1 MANYEIVKFNEATG
15 SILVSYKDNGETFV
29 TYNVDI
35 PLDENNHF
43 ITGDA
48 LDAYITGMFPAATL
62 ARMQD
67 LKAGIPNAAAI
78 QSLVVQPTQQT
89 ESAI

>member
-35 PLDENNHF
+35 PLDENNYF

-62 ARMQD
+62 ARMQA
-67 LKAGIPNAAAI
+67 LKTGIPNAAEI
-78 QSLVVQPTQQT
+78 QSLVVQPIQQT
-89 ESAI
+89 GSTT

>member
-1 MANYEIVKFNEATG
+1 M
-15 SILVSYKDNGETFV
+15 
-29 TYNVDI
+29 DI

-62 ARMQD
+62 ARMQA

-78 QSLVVQPTQQT
+78 QSLVVQPAQQT